1 MAEVASMV
9 TRIEACRQAMVPLD
23 TRVMVEA
30 RVRWDALTKPRGS
43 LGRLEALACQVA
55 GISRQV
61 RPRLT
66 ERLVFVL
73 AGDHGVTAEGV
84 SAYPPNV
91 TAQMVYNF
99 VRGGAA
105 INVLARQIGAR
116 VIVVDMGVDGELPT
130 LPDLVVRKVR
140 RGTRNFAQE
149 PAMTPE
155 QALVCVETG
164 IELAQAE
171 VKASHTW
178 VVTGDMGI
186 GNTTASSAIIAA
198 MTGESVERVTGRGT
212 GVSGAALAH
221 KAAVIK
227 EALDRYRPKAQD
239 ALDVLSKVGGFE
251 IGGLAGIILG
261 AAARHCPVVLD
272 GLIASAAALL
282 AVGIVPSAR
291 DYLIAGHRSV
301 EPGHTVALQTLGL
314 EPVLDLELRL
324 GEGTGGVLALPVLEA
339 ACRLLDEMATFEE
352 AGVATNDPHQT
363 PSADAP
369 S

>member
-1 MAEVASMV
+1 MSALETVRQAIAPLDARAMAAAV
-9 TRIEACRQAMVPLD
+9 TRWD
-23 TRVMVEA
+23 T
-30 RVRWDALTKPRGS
+30 LTKPRGS
-43 LGRLEALACQVA
+43 LGRLEALASQVA
-55 GISRQV
+55 GITGEA

-84 SAYPPNV
+84 SAYPSDV

-105 INVLARQIGAR
+105 INVLTRHVGAR
-116 VIVVDMGVDGELPT
+116 VIVVDMGVAADLPA
-130 LPDLVVRKVR
+130 LPGLVSRKVR
-140 RGTRNFAQE
+140 RGTLNFARE
-149 PAMTPE
+149 PAMTMDE
-155 QALVCVETG
+155 AMACVESGIALVDTEIKG
-164 IELAQAE
+164 GR
-171 VKASHTW
+171 TW

-198 MTGESVERVTGRGT
+198 MTGASVERVTGKGT
-212 GVSGAALAH
+212 GVTGEALAR

-227 EALDRYRPKAQD
+227 AALDRHQPNPHD

-261 AAARHCPVVLD
+261 AAARRCPVVLD
-272 GLIASAAALL
+272 GLIATAAALL
-282 AVGIVPSAR
+282 AVGLVPGVR
-291 DYLIAGHRSV
+291 EYLIAGHRSV
-301 EPGHTVALQTLGL
+301 EPGHTVALNALGL

-324 GEGTGGVLALPVLEA
+324 GEGTGGALALPVLEA

-352 AGVATNDPHQT
+352 AGVATDDPDQMRA
-363 PSADAP
+363 SDAP
-369 S
+369 T

>member
-1 MAEVASMV
+1 MAD
-9 TRIEACRQAMVPLD
+9 RIEACRQLTVPLD
-23 TRVMVEA
+23 PCVMAEA
-30 RVRWDALTKPRGS
+30 AARWDTLTKPRGS
-43 LGRLEALACQVA
+43 LGRLETLACQVA
-55 GISRQV
+55 GISGSV

-84 SAYPPNV
+84 SAYPSDV
-91 TAQMVYNF
+91 TAQMLYNF
-99 VRGGAA
+99 VHGGAA
-105 INVLARQIGAR
+105 INVLARQVGAR
-116 VIVVDMGVDGELPT
+116 VVVVDMGVGVDLPALPEL
-130 LPDLVVRKVR
+130 VSKKVH
-140 RGTRNFAQE
+140 RGTRNFVQE
-149 PAMTPE
+149 PAMTPD
-155 QALVCVETG
+155 QALTCVETG
-164 IELAQAE
+164 IELAEAE
-171 VKASHTW
+171 VRARQTW

-198 MTGESVERVTGRGT
+198 MTGEPVERVTGRGT
-212 GVSGAALAH
+212 GVSGAALAR

-227 EALDRYRPKAQD
+227 EALDKHQPRAKD
-239 ALDVLSKVGGFE
+239 ALDVLCKVGGFE
-251 IGGLAGIILG
+251 IGGLAGIVLG

-272 GLIASAAALL
+272 GLIATAAALL
-282 AVGIVPSAR
+282 AVGLVPTAR
-291 DYLIAGHRSV
+291 EYLIAGHRSA
-301 EPGHTVALQTLGL
+301 EPGHSVALQALGL

-352 AGVATNDPHQT
+352 AGVATDDPDQM